1 MTLCNRRGR
10 RLNPGRPLATS
21 SGRHGA
27 ANYYRAL
34 QTTTRWRRHSPR
46 ARRWWTARNDLS
58 RSRATPATRFWRPRH
73 SPSRLEQR
81 YGSVQHLVAK
91 HPADGCLRLQ
101 HRLLGLQTP
110 ENGQPPPRYFIFAVV
125 PHPGVANPRPGCERQ
140 PNIEVAP
147 WRNPRESLLDN
158 SNDRESRSVQLNRA
172 PYRVSRP
179 AEGAL
184 PVTIVEHRHRRR
196 RRRIVAQF

>member
-1 MTLCNRRGR
+1 MCNRRGR

-21 SGRHGA
+21 SGRRGA

-46 ARRWWTARNDLS
+46 SGRRWAAHNHLS
-58 RSRATPATRFWRPRH
+58 RRRTSSASWSWRTRRSSAH
-73 SPSRLEQR
+73 LKQR

-110 ENGQPPPRYFIFAVV
+110 ENGQPPPRYFVFAVV

-172 PYRVSRP
+172 PNHVSRP